1 NSSKIGSNGYIYI
14 LDQNYNVLSC
24 NSNINITPFLES
36 EQSKKIFKNI
46 KKDALS
52 YKSYFFQYNLE
63 DTKTLASYHLI
74 SGCSWIVVVA
84 IPHSEIN
91 HSSFFINNII
101 ILAATITGIVSLVL
115 SLLF

>member
-1 NSSKIGSNGYIYI
+1 DEIDKHVNSSKIGSNGYIYI

-52 YKSYFFQYNLE
+52 YKSYFFEYNLE

-101 ILAATITGIVSLVL
+101 I
-115 SLLF
+115 